1 MAKHKWWW
9 IGGLL
14 LVAVV
19 GVVVA
24 WVYHPFTARQWG
36 PPQDLLQDRTSEGY
50 PALGDPQAPLNLFLY
65 EDFASPKSK
74 RLHDE
79 TEPPLLEHYVARHLV
94 RLISVPIAAVGSDSY
109 RAMAAALCMAD
120 FEKYW
125 AYRDVLYAYQGRRPF
140 TRENLAALATK
151 VGISKEQFYSC
162 YDLKRH
168 ADEISR
174 WNDEAKAKGVQGAPT
189 YEIPGKGL
197 IPGFRPF
204 DDAEMP
210 GIRQILDVVLLEV
223 MAK

>member
-1 MAKHKWWW
+1 MAKYRWWL

-14 LVAVV
+14 LVLAAGAVL
-19 GVVVA
+19 A
-24 WVYHPFTARQWG
+24 WTHRPSAAASWG
-36 PPQDLLQDRTSEGY
+36 PPQNLLQDRTPEGY
-50 PALGDPQAPLNLFLY
+50 PALGDPQAPLALVLY
-65 EDFASPKSK
+65 EDFASPQSK

-79 TEPPLLEHYVARHLV
+79 TEPQLLAHYVARNLV

-125 AYRDVLYAYQGRRPF
+125 AYRDVLYAYQGKHPF
-140 TRENLAALATK
+140 TRETLAALATK
-151 VGISKEQFYSC
+151 VGVSKEQFFAC

-168 ADEISR
+168 ADEVKR
-174 WNDEAKAKGVQGAPT
+174 WNDQAKAKGVQGAPT
-189 YEIPGKGL
+189 YEIPGQGL

-204 DDAEMP
+204 DDADMP
-210 GIRQILDVVLLEV
+210 GVRQILDYALLEV

>member
-1 MAKHKWWW
+1 MVKNKWWMV
-9 IGGLL
+9 GGLL
-14 LVAVV
+14 LMVVV
-19 GVVVA
+19 GAALVWNYRSSA
-24 WVYHPFTARQWG
+24 AGHWG
-36 PPQDLLQDRTSEGY
+36 PPQNLLQDRTTEGY
-50 PALGDPQAPLNLFLY
+50 PALGDPQAPLELFLY

-79 TEPPLLEHYVARHLV
+79 TEPQLLEHYVARNLV

-125 AYRDVLYAYQGRRPF
+125 VYRDVLYAYQGKGPF

-151 VGISKEQFYSC
+151 VGVSKERFYSC

-174 WNDEAKAKGVQGAPT
+174 WNEEAKAIGVQGAPT

-197 IPGFRPF
+197 IPGFRPL

-210 GIRQILDVVLLEV
+210 GIRQVLDYALLEV